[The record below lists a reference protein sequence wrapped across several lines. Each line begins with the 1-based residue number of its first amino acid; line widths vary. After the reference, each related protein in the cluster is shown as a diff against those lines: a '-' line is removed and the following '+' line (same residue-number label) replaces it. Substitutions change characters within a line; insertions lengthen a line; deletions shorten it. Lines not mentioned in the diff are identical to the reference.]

1 MIFLWF
7 CFLFPFGNYMLYVC
21 DFATFSY
28 LDIILLWFCYLF
40 SFGYFIAVILLP
52 FLISILYCC
61 DFATFSPLD
70 IIYFSEKVAKC
81 IIWYDF
87 WLNFWLNPLRVS
99 PLIGGRWVFRFL
111 LFGGPYRGKF
121 LEANSKR
128 HCGPWRVCVGWCS
141 PTGAPLPYPAQ
152 VTVERWRV
160 PNSKAS

>member
-7 CFLFPFGNYMLYVC
+7 CFLFSIWKLYVICLWFCYLFLFGYYIAVILLPFLIWIFYCC

-28 LDIILLWFCYLF
+28 FNTILLWFCYLF
-40 SFGYFIAVILLP
+40 SFGYYIF
-52 FLISILYCC
+52 FRKGSKMYNM
-61 DFATFSPLD
+61 
-70 IIYFSEKVAKC
+70 
-81 IIWYDF
+81 IWF

-141 PTGAPLPYPAQ
+141 PTGTPLPYPAQ